1 MSIDEMGLTQ
11 DEREVMDRL
20 MDAYRLFHRLT
31 KEHPDELRDFV
42 DGLHRCQD
50 VLAVRVCR
58 RIYPKGWPQ
67 DMKIIRVDNF
77 DRESKSDV
85 LVAEKVNS
93 SYGSLIVKLLNQSA
107 DEEDFFKLVEDKFKL
122 YEFKP

>member
-20 MDAYRLFHRLT
+20 MDAFRLFHRLT

-58 RIYPKGWPQ
+58 RIYSR
-67 DMKIIRVDNF
+67 MIL
-77 DRESKSDV
+77 SSM
-85 LVAEKVNS
+85 NS
-93 SYGSLIVKLLNQSA
+93 IK
-107 DEEDFFKLVEDKFKL
+107 DDFKL

>member
-50 VLAVRVCR
+50 VLAVRVFR
-58 RIYPKGWPQ
+58 RIYSR
-67 DMKIIRVDNF
+67 MIL
-77 DRESKSDV
+77 SSM
-85 LVAEKVNS
+85 NS
-93 SYGSLIVKLLNQSA
+93 SH
-107 DEEDFFKLVEDKFKL
+107 ERR
-122 YEFKP
+122 P